1 MKKSFEVRLHGR
13 GGQGGVT
20 CAKIL
25 ASVFAH
31 LGRSVQTFGDYSG
44 ERSGAPVRAYT
55 RVSDTPI
62 TNRNK
67 VYTPDEIL
75 VLDDSL
81 LGADTL
87 GGLVAGGQL
96 LVNTPNSL
104 GDFDEQ
110 VGAAYAPFVVGV
122 IDATKIARKHG
133 IGTRSVVIVN
143 TTIAGAYAR
152 LNEVPLETLK
162 QTYEDLGLASN
173 FPAAMEAYET
183 VEFRD
188 AVDGAA
194 PPAPEAAPTTLPHVG
209 ELVDHVK
216 SGETGLA
223 TGSWSSQKPNYVENL
238 APCNA
243 WCPAGNDVVNFIGA
257 LDSSKGGGESVAA
270 EILGRSTPLAAV
282 CGRVCPAPC
291 MEGCNRTEYDG
302 AVNIRGLERWIADHE
317 PVAVKSVE
325 RVQDPKRIAI
335 VGGGPAGLAAAY
347 EIAKSGHA
355 ATIFEGEKELGGVLR
370 TGIPVYR
377 LPRPALD
384 AEIANI
390 LKLGVEAH
398 CGVFLD
404 AARIAELEAEYDA
417 VIIASG
423 LQKLRGLDAEGS
435 DLAGIEQGIRY
446 LHRMNLPEGGKSS
459 AESGAM
465 SGHVVVLGGGNTA
478 IDCARSALRGGA
490 DKVTIAYRR
499 GRDEMPAIREEI
511 EEADQEGIQ
520 FAMLRQPVGF
530 AGSDRVTGVKLA
542 EVDLAEPDESGRRR
556 PVISTR
562 TSVAECDAVLLALGQ
577 TEDYCLLPEG
587 WELPWGGERRVATP
601 DRGELFIFGA
611 GDIATGE
618 GTVTHAIGSGR
629 RAAGSALAALD
640 AVDANGKALDETRI
654 FARPDRASAVP
665 VTSIRLDHFGRA
677 KANTD
682 ELVDPAEA
690 VKNFDQVNSGLGTKD
705 EMHRC
710 FSCGHCTQCDTCL
723 VYCPEG
729 IIRRPVARG
738 ADYDPYNVDYEYCKG
753 CGICV
758 EECPRKAMEMT
769 TK

>member
-1 MKKSFEVRLHGR
+1 
-13 GGQGGVT
+13 
-20 CAKIL
+20 
-25 ASVFAH
+25 
-31 LGRSVQTFGDYSG
+31 
-44 ERSGAPVRAYT
+44 
-55 RVSDTPI
+55 
-62 TNRNK
+62 
-67 VYTPDEIL
+67 
-75 VLDDSL
+75 
-81 LGADTL
+81 
-87 GGLVAGGQL
+87 
-96 LVNTPNSL
+96 
-104 GDFDEQ
+104 
-110 VGAAYAPFVVGV
+110 
-122 IDATKIARKHG
+122 
-133 IGTRSVVIVN
+133 
-143 TTIAGAYAR
+143 
-152 LNEVPLETLK
+152 
-162 QTYEDLGLASN
+162 
-173 FPAAMEAYET
+173 
-183 VEFRD
+183 
-188 AVDGAA
+188 
-194 PPAPEAAPTTLPHVG
+194 
-209 ELVDHVK
+209 
-216 SGETGLA
+216 ETGLA

-257 LDSSKGGGESVAA
+257 LDASKGGGESVAA

-317 PVAVKSVE
+317 PVAVKKVE
-325 RVQDPKRIAI
+325 RVQDPKRFAI

-347 EIAKSGHA
+347 EVAKSGHA

-446 LHRMNLPEGGKSS
+446 LHRMNLPEGGQSS

-520 FAMLRQPVGF
+520 FAMLRQPVAF
-530 AGSDRVTGVKLA
+530 AGSERVTGVKLA

-556 PVISTR
+556 PVVSTR
-562 TSVAECDAVLLALGQ
+562 TTVTDCDAVLLALGQ
-577 TEDYCLLPEG
+577 TEDYGLLPEG
-587 WELPWGGERRVATP
+587 WELPWGGERRVTAAG
-601 DRGELFIFGA
+601 RGELCIFGA

-629 RAAGSALAALD
+629 RAAGLALAALD
-640 AVDANGKALDETRI
+640 AVDANGKPLDEARI
-654 FARPDRASAVP
+654 FTRPDKTCAVP
-665 VTSIRLDHFGRA
+665 VTKIRLDHFSRSTA
-677 KANTD
+677 RTED
-682 ELVDPAEA
+682 LVSPGEA
-690 VKNFDQVNSGLGTKD
+690 AKNFEPVNLGLTSSD
-705 EMHRC
+705 EQHRC
-710 FSCGHCTQCDTCL
+710 FSCGHCTECDTCL

-729 IIRRPVARG
+729 IIRRPIDRG
-738 ADYDPYNVDYEYCKG
+738 AGNDPYNVDFDYCKG

-769 TK
+769 